1 MKKLLT
7 VFMLLATCTSL
18 MAQKIERVEPLNWWV
33 GMNTPLQLM
42 IYGEDI
48 EGSTVEVNSEDIDIT
63 KVISVD
69 SPNYLFVDMTI
80 AEDTKPGEYTFTLTK
95 DGKKVKFDYE
105 LAARRDNPA
114 AVNSLTQ
121 ADVVYLLMP
130 DRFAKGELPKGLE
143 KIDGGKFE
151 RDEPFGRHGGNLQ
164 GVIDNLDYIADLGV
178 TAIWSTPLLEDR
190 EFDSYHGYAISDLYR
205 LDPRHG
211 TNEMY
216 KEYVEKAHSKDL
228 KVIMDMVPNHIGVS
242 HWWMKDLPMKDWI
255 NNGGEYIPTSY
266 NKTAQLDPHA
276 SKADFIDNRDHWFSD
291 KMPDVNL
298 RNEMVLKYQI
308 QNAIWW
314 VEYANLDAIRVDTYP
329 HNDKYK
335 VAEWTKAIK
344 AEYPG
349 ITLMGE
355 VWENEP
361 ALIAYWEGGRENK
374 DGYDSELPM
383 VMDFALQQRMVG
395 AAALDRPAGWNEGAM
410 AIYFIVAHDFLY
422 DNPEK
427 LLIFTTNHD
436 QDRLA
441 WSLKGNVDK
450 QMLLYSLVG
459 TMRGIPQLYYG
470 DEQMFMGDPSSGH
483 GSFRVDFPGG
493 WEGDKRDLFTG
504 KGRTEDEAKMLE
516 HTKKIFNWRKTSKAV
531 TEGKMTHFF
540 PNTNEN
546 QYVYAR
552 MTDDELVFVVLN
564 FNATEGK
571 INWDRYAE
579 LFDGRPMKGV
589 DIVSGKEFSVG
600 DDVTIEPYGSFILEL
615 K

>member
-1 MKKLLT
+1 
-7 VFMLLATCTSL
+7 
-18 MAQKIERVEPLNWWV
+18 
-33 GMNTPLQLM
+33 MNTPLQLL

-48 EGSTVEVNSEDIDIT
+48 EGSKVEVNSEDIDIT
-63 KVISVD
+63 KVISVE
-69 SPNYLFVDMTI
+69 SPNYLFVDVNI
-80 AEDTKPGEYTFTLTK
+80 AEDTKPGEYKFTLTK
-95 DGKKVKFDYE
+95 NGKSVSFDYE
-105 LAARRDNPA
+105 LAARRENPA
-114 AVNSLTQ
+114 AVNPITQ

-130 DRFAKGELPKGLE
+130 DRFAKGKLPKGLE
-143 KIDGGKFE
+143 KIDGNKFE
-151 RDEPFGRHGGNLQ
+151 RGEPFGRHGGNLQ
-164 GVIDNLDYIADLGV
+164 GIIDNLDYIADLGV
-178 TAIWSTPLLEDR
+178 TAIWSTPMLEDR

-211 TNEMY
+211 TNELY
-216 KEYVEKAHSKDL
+216 KEYVEKAHGKDL
-228 KVIMDMVPNHIGVS
+228 KVIMDMVPNHIGIS
-242 HWWMKDLPMKDWI
+242 HWWMKDLPMTDWI
-255 NNGGEYIPTSY
+255 NNGGKYIPTSY

-276 SKADFIDNRDHWFSD
+276 SQADYVDNRDHWFSTQ
-291 KMPDVNL
+291 MPDVNL
-298 RNEMVLKYQI
+298 RNDMVLKYQI

-344 AEYPG
+344 DEYPG

-361 ALIAYWEGGRENK
+361 ALIAYWEGGRVNK

-395 AAALDRPAGWNEGAM
+395 AAALERPAGWNEGAM

-441 WSLKGNVDK
+441 WTLKGNVEK

-459 TMRGIPQLYYG
+459 TMRGVPQLYYG
-470 DEQMFMGDPSSGH
+470 DEQMFVGDPSSGH

-493 WEGDKRDLFTG
+493 WDGDKRDLFAG
-504 KGRTEDEAKMLE
+504 KGRTEAEAKMLA
-516 HTKKIFNWRKTSKAV
+516 HTQKIFNWRKGSKAV
-531 TEGKMTHFF
+531 TEGEMIHFF
-540 PNTNEN
+540 PDSNEN

-552 MTDDELVFVVLN
+552 MTDDELAFVVLN
-564 FNATEGK
+564 FNEKEGK

-579 LFDGRPMKGV
+579 LFEGRPMKGV
-589 DIVSGKEFSVG
+589 DIITGKEFAVG
-600 DDVTIEPYGSFILEL
+600 DDVTLEPYGSFILEL